1 MNHPQQRFECHR
13 IAEGL
18 AEGDALVSG
27 DDICFYLVDPKTGEI
42 IEERHAAQGQSVA
55 GKVLIFPS
63 GKGSS
68 VVQAD
73 GLYQLSMHGTAPKAM
88 IIQHPDTV
96 LVSSAIIMGI
106 PLVDRLN
113 ADFYRTV
120 RQGDWIRVDAD
131 HCTIIVAEKSGQPDS
146 DRHAG

>member
-1 MNHPQQRFECHR
+1 MSPPQRFECHR
-13 IAEGL
+13 IAEGV
-18 AEGDALVSG
+18 AEGDALVSS
-27 DDICFYLVDPKTGEI
+27 DDICFYLVDPKSGKI
-42 IEERHAAQGQSVA
+42 IEEHHAAHGQSVA
-55 GKVLIFPS
+55 GKVLVFPS

-73 GLYQLSMHGTAPKAM
+73 GLYQLTMHGNAPKAM
-88 IIQHPDTV
+88 IVQHPDTV

-120 RQGDWIRVDAD
+120 DQGDWIRVDAD
-131 HCTIIVAEKSGQPDS
+131 QSTVVVAKKSGQEGS
-146 DRHAG
+146 ARHAD

>member
-1 MNHPQQRFECHR
+1 MSHPQRFECHR
-13 IAEGL
+13 IAEGV

-27 DDICFYLVDPKTGEI
+27 DDICFYLVDPKTGKI
-42 IEERHAAQGQSVA
+42 IEEHHAAQGQSVA
-55 GKVLIFPS
+55 GKVLVFPS

-73 GLYQLSMHGTAPKAM
+73 GLYQLSMHGNAPKAM

-120 RQGDWIRVDAD
+120 SAGDRIRVDAD
-131 HCTIIVAEKSGQPDS
+131 HSTVTLAKKSGPGDS
-146 DRHAG
+146 VRRAG

>member
-1 MNHPQQRFECHR
+1 MSHPQRFECHR
-13 IAEGL
+13 IAEGV
-18 AEGDALVSG
+18 ADGDALVSS
-27 DDICFYLVDPKTGEI
+27 DDICFYLVDPKTGKI
-42 IEERHAAQGQSVA
+42 IEEHHAAQGQSVA
-55 GKVLIFPS
+55 GKVLVFPS

-73 GLYQLSMHGTAPKAM
+73 GLYQLTMHGNAPKAM
-88 IIQHPDTV
+88 IIQYPDTV

-120 RQGDWIRVDAD
+120 DQGDWIRVDAD
-131 HCTIIVAEKSGQPDS
+131 HSTVIVAKKSGQGGPS
-146 DRHAG
+146 RRAG

>member
-1 MNHPQQRFECHR
+1 MNQPQRFECHR
-13 IAEGL
+13 IADGV
-18 AEGDALVSG
+18 AEGEALVSG
-27 DDICFYLVDPKTGEI
+27 DDICFYLVDPKTGKI
-42 IEERHAAQGQSVA
+42 IEEHHAAQGQSVA
-55 GKVLIFPS
+55 GKVLVFPS

-73 GLYQLSMHGTAPKAM
+73 GLYQLTMHGNAPKAM

-120 RQGDWIRVDAD
+120 DQGDWIRVDAD
-131 HCTIIVAEKSGQPDS
+131 QSAVVVTKGSGQPDPAS
-146 DRHAG
+146 HAR

>member
-1 MNHPQQRFECHR
+1 MTQPQRFACHR
-13 IAEGL
+13 IAEGV
-18 AEGDALVSG
+18 AEGDALISR
-27 DDICFYLVDPKTGEI
+27 DDICFYLVDPETGTI
-42 IEERHAAQGQSVA
+42 IEEHHAAQGQSVA
-55 GKVLIFPS
+55 GKVLVFPS

-73 GLYQLSMHGTAPKAM
+73 GLYQLTMHGNAPKAM

-120 RQGDWIRVDAD
+120 DQGDWIRVDAD
-131 HCTIIVAEKSGQPDS
+131 QGTVVVAKKSGQEAS
-146 DRHAG
+146 ARHAG